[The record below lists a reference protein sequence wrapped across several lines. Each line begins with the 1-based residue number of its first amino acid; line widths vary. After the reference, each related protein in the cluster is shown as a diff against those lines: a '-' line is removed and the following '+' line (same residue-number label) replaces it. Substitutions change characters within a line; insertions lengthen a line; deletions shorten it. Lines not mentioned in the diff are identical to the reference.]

1 MFNDSSSFG
10 LFNDSKCLMLIFLSN
25 DSSFFGFFFFFCLIQ
40 KWVYAFLFSLG
51 IWYLLCNGCTYGYMI
66 LVSKSSLI
74 EIYNH
79 INFISEGYRLLFSFF
94 DIKFPQLNNWIIF
107 IYLQSFFHSKCS
119 LRYVCNAI
127 SLSKPL
133 HFFIFPLWILD
144 LYQIILWVPIFWF

>member
-25 DSSFFGFFFFFCLIQ
+25 DSSSFGFFFFLFDTVMGI
-40 KWVYAFLFSLG
+40 YPFLFSLG

-66 LVSKSSLI
+66 LVSRSSLI

-79 INFISEGYRLLFSFF
+79 INFISESYTFFFSLFSFF

-107 IYLQSFFHSKCS
+107 VYLQSFFHSKCS

-127 SLSKPL
+127 SLSKSL

-144 LYQIILWVPIFWF
+144 LY